1 MKTVL
6 ERATQVVKNASLLYG
21 QVEQASTPH
30 DLIVDMIS
38 EVPVNILKN
47 HPVKDAYC
55 GRGSILAEVVLKK
68 LALIE
73 TGDINTDQK
82 LLNNIVSNEVY
93 GNDLDSAF
101 SDMAKSTML
110 RLTQNQSKINIDNT
124 DALVYNST
132 MNTSNFISITNP
144 PYQPPRGVKKGGNFY
159 KPHVLSE
166 IKNCPLFGVTNIP
179 MTFMVQDPLDEEN
192 QEFRKQLL
200 DAGLK
205 KIKHVRSGA
214 YSANV
219 LTIYAV
225 WEKDYT
231 GPVEFQTYDVV
242 DPTLYHTLEVPRNDL
257 YKMNVWPVARTQ
269 HEFDLAGVVLKHVK
283 KKYPYIK
290 NKVKDK
296 KNWCVEYEYLIGMEK
311 ERLNKMNPL
320 RGVAKRGPTDTVRG
334 GSLSKFINVEDSAE
348 ADSLVDFLSTV
359 GQEWFRAIP
368 RGSSAENWM
377 VGPLIE
383 LWKTV
388 NNKDKFFEVK
398 K

>member
-30 DLIVDMIS
+30 DVIVEMIS
-38 EVPVNILKN
+38 EVPESLMKLC
-47 HPVKDAYC
+47 PVKDSYC
-55 GRGSILAEVVLKK
+55 GRGSILAQVVLKK
-68 LALIE
+68 LALVA
-73 TGDINTDQK
+73 TGDDNTDQK
-82 LLNNIVSNEVY
+82 ILNNIVSKEVY

-101 SDMAKSTML
+101 ADMAKSTMR
-110 RLTQNQSKINIDNT
+110 RLTQNQSTINIDNQ
-124 DALVYNST
+124 DALIYNNT
-132 MNTSNFISITNP
+132 MNTPNFISITNP

-159 KPHVLSE
+159 KPHVLNE

-192 QEFRKQLL
+192 KEFRKLLL

-231 GPVEFQTYDVV
+231 GDVEFQTYDII
-242 DPTLYHTLEVPRNDL
+242 DPTVYHKLMVPRDAL

-269 HEFDLAGVVLKHVK
+269 QEFDLATTVLTHVK
-283 KKYPYIK
+283 KKYSDIK

-296 KNWCVEYEYLIGMEK
+296 KDWCVEYEYLIGMEK

-320 RGVAKRGPTDTVRG
+320 RGVSKRGPTDKVRG
-334 GSLSKFINVEDSAE
+334 GSLSKFINVEDSDD
-348 ADSLVDFLSTV
+348 ADSLVEFLSTV
-359 GQEWFRAIP
+359 GQSWFRTIP

-383 LWKTV
+383 MWKTI

>member
-1 MKTVL
+1 MNTVL
-6 ERATQVVKNASLLYG
+6 ERATQVVKNASILYG

-30 DLIVDMIS
+30 DLIVEMVS
-38 EVPVNILKN
+38 EVPLHLIKN
-47 HPVKDAYC
+47 HPVKDSYC

-68 LALIE
+68 LSLVA
-73 TGDINTDQK
+73 TSNTDDQK
-82 LLNNIVSNEVY
+82 LLNNIVSNEIY

-101 SDMAKSTML
+101 ADMARSTMR
-110 RLTQNQSKINIDNT
+110 RLTQNQSTINVDNQ
-124 DALVYNST
+124 DALLYNST
-132 MNTSNFISITNP
+132 MNTNNFISITNP

-166 IKNCPLFGVTNIP
+166 INNCPLFGVTNIP

-192 QEFRKQLL
+192 KAFRTQLL

-242 DPTLYHTLEVPRNDL
+242 DPTVYHKLMVPRAQL
-257 YKMNVWPVARTQ
+257 YKMNIWPVARTQ
-269 HEFDLAGVVLKHVK
+269 QEFALANTVLSYVK
-283 KKYPYIK
+283 KKYSYIK

-296 KNWCVEYEYLIGMEK
+296 QNWCVEYEYLIGMEK

-359 GQEWFRAIP
+359 GQEWFRTIP

-383 LWKTV
+383 MWKDL
-388 NNKDKFFEVK
+388 NKKDKFFEANK
-398 K
+398 